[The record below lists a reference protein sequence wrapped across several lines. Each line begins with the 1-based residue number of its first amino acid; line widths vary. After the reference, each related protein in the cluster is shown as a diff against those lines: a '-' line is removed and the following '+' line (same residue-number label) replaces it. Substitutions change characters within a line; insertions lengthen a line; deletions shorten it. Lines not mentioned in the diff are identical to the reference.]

1 MGVRRRGRRE
11 SHLDRRSWRSAGLDV
26 GRRGG
31 AVRAP
36 SRAESRRERLTDYR
50 RTGMATDDTFDRA
63 RRFITTSCTSVTSPA
78 TASAIVAPSNVPATT
93 SVNQCAFRY
102 TLDNAITNANTTE

>member
-11 SHLDRRSWRSAGLDV
+11 SHLDRRPRHSAGLDV

-31 AVRAP
+31 VVRAP
-36 SRAESRRERLTDYR
+36 SRAESRRERLTYYR
-50 RTGMATDDTFDRA
+50 RTGTATDDTFDRA

-78 TASAIVAPSNVPATT
+78 TASAIVAPSSVPATT
-93 SVNQCAFRY
+93 SLSQCALRY
-102 TLDNAITNANTTE
+102 TRESAITNANTTE